1 MRGAAFGLALTAA
14 FAAATCFFPALG
26 WGRRARALA
35 FVALAPLVLLTPLL
49 LPADRRL
56 LRYLA
61 AVLATVLAV
70 KLYDL
75 QAHGAPGPTLRA
87 YLTLLANPFG
97 LILRKLDVKR
107 RPPARA
113 DLAQLGLG
121 LGGAVGGA
129 CLLAGAFAVDWVRLP
144 FALEYLAW
152 VLGVYA
158 VLLPPLAAAAAG
170 WRLLGGAGLD
180 VMNRPWLAR
189 TPADFWRRY
198 NLPMQQFFYEDVFKP
213 AGGLRAPV
221 RATLLTFAVS
231 AVIHEYIFGVALGRV
246 QGYQTAFFLLQGVAV
261 AATAR
266 AKPRG
271 WGAAVWAACTWAFL
285 LASSVLFF
293 ASMNGVVPLF
303 SRPLPVWSA
312 GW

>member
-1 MRGAAFGLALTAA
+1 MRVAALGLAFSAA
-14 FAAATCFFPALG
+14 YAVAACFFPALA
-26 WGRRARALA
+26 WGRRARAAA
-35 FVALAPLVLLTPLL
+35 FVALAPLVLLTPLFV
-49 LPADRRL
+49 PADRRL

-61 AVLATVLAV
+61 PVLATVLAV

-75 QAHGAPGPTLRA
+75 QTHGAPRTTLRA

-107 RPPARA
+107 RPPARE

-121 LGGAVGGA
+121 LAGAAGGA
-129 CLLAGAFAVDWVRLP
+129 CLLAGALAVDWRWLP
-144 FALEYLAW
+144 FALEYVALVLAFF
-152 VLGVYA
+152 LA
-158 VLLPPLAAAAAG
+158 LLPPLAAAAAT
-170 WRLLGGAGLD
+170 WRLLGGAGLN

-198 NLPMQQFFYEDVFKP
+198 NLVMQQFFYEDVFKP

-231 AVIHEYIFGVALGRV
+231 AVIHEYIYGIALGRV
-246 QGYQTAFFLLQGVAV
+246 QGYQTGFFLLQGVAV

-285 LASSVLFF
+285 LTSSVLFF
-293 ASMNGVVPLF
+293 ASMNGVVSLL
-303 SRPLPVWSA
+303 SRPLPVWA
-312 GW
+312 AEW